1 MPNHVFEK
9 KGRWSSEQ
17 RNKTEKTDDK
27 SLLTQSQKNFIQ
39 HNERKKAILWSLFL
53 LSFCGEFYYFNTIK
67 FWQFLT
73 LISSLNAVVKKLV
86 FLPQLSFI
94 DTTVK
99 LAYSVSPFKFRQV
112 SFPQCQ
118 LYSVS
123 LCEKLNLS
131 ILRPFFFYLW
141 NHCYL
146 LYYCLL

>member
-1 MPNHVFEK
+1 MFLKKREGGHQNREIKQRKLTTNPCWHSHKKILYNIMKEK
-9 KGRWSSEQ
+9 KPFYEVCFYC
-17 RNKTEKTDDK
+17 
-27 SLLTQSQKNFIQ
+27 NFV
-39 HNERKKAILWSLFL
+39 
-53 LSFCGEFYYFNTIK
+53 
-67 FWQFLT
+67 
-73 LISSLNAVVKKLV
+73 SLNAVVKKLV

-99 LAYSVSPFKFRQV
+99 LANSVSPFKFRQV

-123 LCEKLNLS
+123 PCQKLNLS

-146 LYYCLL
+146 QYYQSGNIGVFLYFAIKNWCFCLNSPS